1 MLDFSDELSDTYDA
15 SAATNWDVA
24 NGVDEMTWKT
34 LAEALNGATAKGF
47 DIGEMAA
54 ATASQPTEFG
64 EPTDHEWTAGPCRA
78 VTNSQMGA
86 AINQKPS
93 PAAEGRPV
101 LRNGKREPAHDP
113 TSAPPLGAGSR
124 LLFRVIEGG
133 GGRLEEGGPCVRRLR
148 RNSWRDR
155 ARELGWVVHSAAS
168 R

>member
-1 MLDFSDELSDTYDA
+1 
-15 SAATNWDVA
+15 
-24 NGVDEMTWKT
+24 MTWKT
-34 LAEALNGATAKGF
+34 LGEALNGATAKGF

-78 VTNSQMGA
+78 ADSQWMA
-86 AINQKPS
+86 ATTFWDSKEPS
-93 PAAEGRPV
+93 SLSRPV

-133 GGRLEEGGPCVRRLR
+133 GGRREEGGPCVRRLR
-148 RNSWRDR
+148 VSPRRKAS
-155 ARELGWVVHSAAS
+155 ELGWVVHSAAS
-168 R
+168 

>member
-1 MLDFSDELSDTYDA
+1 
-15 SAATNWDVA
+15 
-24 NGVDEMTWKT
+24 MTWKT

-86 AINQKPS
+86 AINDEPS

-101 LRNGKREPAHDP
+101 LRNGKRGRTQDL
-113 TSAPPLGAGSR
+113 TSEPPLGVRPR
-124 LLFRVIEGG
+124 LLLIM
-133 GGRLEEGGPCVRRLR
+133 GGRAAEGRKLR
-148 RNSWRDR
+148 R
-155 ARELGWVVHSAAS
+155 SAHAQTTRGSVAS
-168 R
+168 KLQLVRVR